1 MIKVVCSGFGI
12 ALLTPYQGVM
22 RKWNL
27 VNTMIELQTER
38 LILRP
43 FYLSDAKEV
52 QALAGHS
59 KIADVTLNVPH
70 PYLDGMAEDWI
81 GSHKKNWESK
91 QAYIFAITSSHG
103 GKLVGCVSLIKRSEK
118 EAEVAYWV
126 GVPYWGLGYCTEAA
140 KGIIKFAFEQ
150 LDLERVMGLHLTRNP
165 ASGRVMLKVGMLH
178 DGQFDRKV
186 EKNEKLESLEVYSIN
201 RA

>member
-1 MIKVVCSGFGI
+1 
-12 ALLTPYQGVM
+12 M